1 MLGSSPEREKKRIA
15 AQKKIEAQ
23 IPILF
28 HNGSLKLIS
37 RLFAIAL
44 WFFVTN
50 YQDPET
56 VLTVNNVPVKLLH
69 TDSIKSE
76 GKVVIVL
83 DDSDNIPVVTIN
95 APRSVVDSLGA
106 DNVVATA
113 DVDDMQANNKVPIV
127 VTTNKYSDSITNI
140 SSSISHVSL
149 SIEDERNATLTIE
162 ARVTGDVAEGYQ
174 IGQVTM
180 DQNQVRVKGPAS
192 EVGDVARAG
201 VIVDMTGAEN
211 SVNTNAEIHL
221 YDEDGVD
228 IDIDKN
234 LTLNIDKV
242 MVRVEVLAV
251 KEVPVKIA
259 IRGTPA
265 DGYRLTGETS
275 VEPGRI
281 LIAGRKSVLDTVDS
295 ISIPSSELSVTGR
308 TSDLVKNVDITKY
321 LPDDVI
327 LAEGVDNNVKVTV
340 EISARETE
348 EE

>member
-23 IPILF
+23 IPRLF

-37 RLFAIAL
+37 LLFAIAL

-180 DQNQVRVKGPAS
+180 DQNQVR
-192 EVGDVARAG
+192 
-201 VIVDMTGAEN
+201 MFF
-211 SVNTNAEIHL
+211 L
-221 YDEDGVD
+221 
-228 IDIDKN
+228 
-234 LTLNIDKV
+234 
-242 MVRVEVLAV
+242 
-251 KEVPVKIA
+251 
-259 IRGTPA
+259 
-265 DGYRLTGETS
+265 
-275 VEPGRI
+275 
-281 LIAGRKSVLDTVDS
+281 
-295 ISIPSSELSVTGR
+295 
-308 TSDLVKNVDITKY
+308 
-321 LPDDVI
+321 
-327 LAEGVDNNVKVTV
+327 
-340 EISARETE
+340 
-348 EE
+348 